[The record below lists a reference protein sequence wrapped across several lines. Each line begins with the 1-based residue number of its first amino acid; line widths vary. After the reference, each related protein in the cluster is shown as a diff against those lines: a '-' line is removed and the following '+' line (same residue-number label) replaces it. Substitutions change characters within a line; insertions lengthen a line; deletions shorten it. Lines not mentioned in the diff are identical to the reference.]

1 MSISMTD
8 VKVSKNVLMSRQLY
22 NTNRELYD
30 NYARYAQSEVE
41 ILSKVL
47 NVPEN
52 MYVRVCGIKARNV
65 NGRYLALTK
74 TCEVDPRK
82 TYSYRSFIRVLA
94 HEMVHAEQFHENR
107 LMWSAQNRSFMWNDE
122 LSKNKGTTYK
132 RYRGQPWEVEAFGRQ
147 DDLAEIVFKQLNIY

>member
-8 VKVSKNVLMSRQLY
+8 VKVSKNVLMSRQFY
-22 NTNRELYD
+22 NTNKELY
-30 NYARYAQSEVE
+30 NEYAIYAQKAFD

-52 MYVRVCGIKARNV
+52 MYVRVCGIKSRTIS
-65 NGRYLALTK
+65 GRCAVLTK

-82 TYSYRSFIRVLA
+82 TYSYRNFIKVLA

-107 LMWSAQNRSFMWNDE
+107 LSWSNVSSSFIWNE
-122 LSKNKGTTYK
+122 EVSKNKGTTYN
-132 RYRGQPWEVEAFGRQ
+132 RYRAQPWEVEAFDRQ
-147 DDLAEIVFKQLNIY
+147 ESLAEIVFSQLNI